1 MTTRISAT
9 LAVADGSICCAS
21 CGHRLAPAG
30 MSWKQH
36 ATLLTIPVKSLPG
49 AGSAIE
55 DRVVLRQFCCPKCA
69 DLLDTETA
77 MPDDNFLEDVVTI

>member
-1 MTTRISAT
+1 VRTRISAT
-9 LAVADGSICCAS
+9 LTVADGSICCAS

-36 ATLLTIPVKSLPG
+36 AALLTIPVKSLPG

-55 DRVVLRQFCCPKCA
+55 DRVILRQFCCPKCA

-77 MPDDNFLEDVVTI
+77 MPGDTFLEDVVTI

>member
-1 MTTRISAT
+1 VRTRISPT
-9 LAVADGSICCAS
+9 LAVADGIICCSS

-30 MSWKQH
+30 MSWKRH
-36 ATLLTIPVKSLPG
+36 AALLTIPVKSLPG

-55 DRVVLRQFCCPKCA
+55 DRVILRQFCCPKCA

-77 MPDDNFLEDVVTI
+77 MPDDIFLEDVVTI